1 MVALPQVYNTAD
13 LPDTGGSMP
22 LIPPGQYQAV
32 IVNSEFVENKN
43 RNGHYLALK
52 IVITQGQHANTEFV
66 ERLNIVNQNAQA
78 VEIAYK
84 TLARISEAVGMQQTP
99 QDSVQLH
106 NRPLMIEVGTE
117 AGTAYKDNNGAD
129 KMGKD
134 KSIIKKYLPLPGVGG
149 GVAASAPAFG
159 APAAAAG
166 FTPPAAAVVAQ
177 APAFGQP
184 AVSTPAPATN
194 PFAPPAR

>member
-1 MVALPQVYNTAD
+1 MVALPHVYNTAD

-43 RNGHYLALK
+43 RNGHFLALK

-106 NRPLMIEVGTE
+106 NRPLMIEVATE
-117 AGTAYKDNNGAD
+117 AGTPYKDNTGAD

-134 KSIIKKYLPLPGVGG
+134 KSIIKKYLPLPGAG
-149 GVAASAPAFG
+149 AAAPAFG
-159 APAAAAG
+159 QAPAAAAG
-166 FTPPAAAVVAQ
+166 FAAPPAAAAQ

-184 AVSTPAPATN
+184 AASAPAPASN